1 MPTQTVQATRA
12 GVATTDALADL
23 SAILAGTQ
31 LSSAALSALLAA
43 ANGDVETAVNLY
55 FENPA
60 AYSSPAIPLTDAA
73 APSPLL
79 SSLSSHSMTAA
90 RPSFSATTDNAN
102 GKRKA
107 ADTVLPPLA
116 TAKRLKSQS
125 SSGSGPSWHYV
136 GDIVIVALS
145 MVRGGGYAKDGDEI
159 DTVQQSTNA
168 AAISKQKPKGGRV
181 GAKAAKAGP
190 ITRFSVR
197 GKEIAKMNRDD
208 AKILGKLVELGVIAI
223 KGTVVSVPP
232 SLTML
237 GDIILQLRIYLTP
250 AAFMTISSSQDEE
263 TQDQTIKDRKL
274 ALLHMFQLLGLRP
287 LDPALVA
294 GLKDDPPVADVSPSA
309 PAKAAGMDDEPEQA
323 ELEDDQVEILYEKA
337 RGFEDVP
344 EAEPRAGLTVEMR
357 GYQKQALAW
366 MSAKENQTSDPNA
379 HSIHPLWEEY
389 AFPGCEPE
397 NAGHFYLNPYTGE
410 LTLNFPSAAD
420 QTRGGILADEM
431 GLGKTLETLSLIHS
445 NRPTAEDMARPS
457 PRSALSGLR
466 GMSNTSTVSG
476 TTVPALPQTRATLIV
491 CPVSLLAQWRD
502 EITAR
507 FRPGTLTCAVYYSA
521 DRALSVADLTGKKGP
536 DVVITTYGTV
546 SSEWGGGT
554 GEGGPG
560 KRASLVFA
568 LDWFRVVLDE
578 AHYIKNKGT
587 ANAKSCFTIQA
598 KRRWAVTGTP
608 IQNRLEDLFSLV
620 HFLRIEPWGNYSFWR
635 QFISVPFAA
644 KDHKALNVVQSILEP
659 LVLRRQKS
667 TPSGP
672 EGRPIVELPP
682 KIVDKVLLD
691 FTSEERDIYDALHT
705 RSKTQFS
712 NFVAAGSVLSN
723 WAHVFQMLTRL
734 RQCCLHPQLA
744 LGKGSTKT
752 DATIGGS
759 DVDALI
765 RRFQDGVD
773 GGGGSPAGASTG
785 SGAGG
790 ESPYIESVFQK
801 LNGTGDYGADGSSA
815 PANGEEDQSC
825 ALCFD
830 VMATPTIFPCLHI
843 SCRDCIVA
851 YLQKREDMGEPAQCP
866 ICSKPFPRGTD
877 DLYDIIR
884 APQPPPQTAPPLH
897 GADAADID
905 SATQQQ
911 QQQQPRRPAFSVRR
925 HFHPSTKLTALIA
938 ELTHLRTTA
947 PDVKTVVFSQFTTM
961 LTLCETILQEHGFG
975 YARLDGTLS
984 QREREA
990 VLKRFASDSVDEAS
1004 SSKKTDTSKSSKC
1017 TVLLASMRAAGVGL
1031 NLTRASVVICLDT
1044 WWNLPTEMQA
1054 IDRVH
1059 RLGQTRAVHVKRFIM
1074 RDSVEERM
1082 LDIQERKTVL
1092 CRWAIRDGE
1101 VTGEGGKAQGKEEEK
1116 RRRVEEL
1123 KTLFG

>member
-1 MPTQTVQATRA
+1 MPTQTEQAKDNA
-12 GVATTDALADL
+12 ATNTDALADL

-31 LSSAALSALLAA
+31 LSTAAVSALLAA
-43 ANGDVETAVNLY
+43 AKGNVETAVNLY

-60 AYSSPAIPLTDAA
+60 AYSSPAMPMTSAA

-79 SSLSSHSMTAA
+79 SSLPLHPAAAA
-90 RPSFSATTDNAN
+90 RPYVPAVSDNSN
-102 GKRKA
+102 GKRRA
-107 ADTVLPPLA
+107 ADTALPPFA
-116 TAKRLKSQS
+116 TAKRQKSGP
-125 SSGSGPSWHYV
+125 SSGSESAWHYV

-159 DTVQQSTNA
+159 DTVQQSTHA
-168 AAISKQKPKGGRV
+168 ASTSKQKAKGGRV

-223 KGTVVSVPP
+223 QGTIVSVPP

-250 AAFMTISSSQDEE
+250 AAFITISSSQDEE
-263 TQDQTIKDRKL
+263 TQDQSIKDRKL

-287 LDPALVA
+287 LDPALIV
-294 GLKDDPPVADVSPSA
+294 GLKDDPPSADTSLA
-309 PAKAAGMDDEPEQA
+309 PAKAGGMDDEPEQA

-337 RGFEDVP
+337 REFEDVP
-344 EAEPRAGLTVEMR
+344 EAEPRAGLTIEMR

-389 AFPGCEPE
+389 AFPGSEPGDE
-397 NAGHFYLNPYTGE
+397 SAGHFYLNPYTGE
-410 LTLNFPSAAD
+410 LTLTFPSAAD

-466 GMSNTSTVSG
+466 GMVNALTVSG
-476 TTVPALPQTRATLIV
+476 SPPALPQTRATLII

-521 DRALSVADLTGKKGP
+521 DRALSVADLTGKKCP

-546 SSEWGGGT
+546 SSEWGGGA

-560 KRASLVFA
+560 KKASLVFA
-568 LDWFRVVLDE
+568 VEWFRVVLDE

-587 ANAKSCFTIQA
+587 TNAKSCFKIQA

-682 KIVDKVLLD
+682 KIVDKVLLN

-752 DATIGGS
+752 DTTIGGS
-759 DVDALI
+759 DVDELI
-765 RRFQDGVD
+765 RRFQNGVD
-773 GGGGSPAGASTG
+773 GGSASPAGASTS

-790 ESPYIESVFQK
+790 ESPFIDSVFQK
-801 LNGTGDYGADGSSA
+801 LNGADGDGADGSSA
-815 PANGEEDQSC
+815 PANGEEEDDTQSC

-877 DLYDIIR
+877 DLYDIVR
-884 APQPPPQTAPPLH
+884 APPPPPQSAPPLQ
-897 GADAADID
+897 GADPADDD
-905 SATQQQ
+905 SATR
-911 QQQQPRRPAFSVRR
+911 QQQPRRPAFSVRR

-938 ELTHLRTTA
+938 ELSHLRNTA

-975 YARLDGTLS
+975 YARLDGKLS

-990 VLKRFASDSVDEAS
+990 VLRRFASDSID
-1004 SSKKTDTSKSSKC
+1004 DTSDSKNIDIGKNKC

-1059 RLGQTRAVHVKRFIM
+1059 RLGQTRVVHVKRFIM

-1101 VTGEGGKAQGKEEEK
+1101 ATGENGKAVGKEEEK